1 MLCTTC
7 RRSLVAR
14 LPTFRNHVP
23 ALSRSV
29 VTAPA
34 TSNAAPIIP
43 PPRSSTNTPAT
54 SSSTLG
60 TSQPLSAPH
69 GSSISSSPATKAR
82 KSPQRSSVSGGTV
95 LSGLGYT
102 KAKPT
107 ILAKE
112 DEEYP
117 DWLWNILDEKGGSVS
132 GGIDVASK
140 LYLRR
145 CRMIC

>member
-1 MLCTTC
+1 M
-7 RRSLVAR
+7 
-14 LPTFRNHVP
+14 
-23 ALSRSV
+23 
-29 VTAPA
+29 
-34 TSNAAPIIP
+34 
-43 PPRSSTNTPAT
+43 
-54 SSSTLG
+54 
-60 TSQPLSAPH
+60 
-69 GSSISSSPATKAR
+69 
-82 KSPQRSSVSGGTV
+82 